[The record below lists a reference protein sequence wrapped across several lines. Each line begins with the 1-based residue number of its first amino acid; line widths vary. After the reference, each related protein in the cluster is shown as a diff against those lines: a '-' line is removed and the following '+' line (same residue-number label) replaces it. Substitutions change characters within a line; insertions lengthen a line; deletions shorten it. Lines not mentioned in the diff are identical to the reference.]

1 LGHGLAICRT
11 LQGDGLSEQ
20 PAPWKPLARH
30 KATGREALWRID
42 DEKPRTNFEY
52 SVTVAFEVR
61 EADGTNIGN
70 LTHFMD
76 WENSTEVYGEFN
88 DDGTEVLFRANFAS
102 DLHKTLTLAP
112 KTVPT

>member
-1 LGHGLAICRT
+1 
-11 LQGDGLSEQ
+11 LSEQ
-20 PAPWKPLARH
+20 PEEQPRPWKLLAQH
-30 KATGREALWRID
+30 QATGREALWRID

-76 WENSTEVYGEFN
+76 WENSTQVHGEFN
-88 DDGTEVLFRANFAS
+88 EDGTEVLFRANFAS

-112 KTVPT
+112 KSAST